1 MDGKN
6 RGKKYIAVLI
16 FSEQKGCN
24 GGGIRVGGDGRNTG
38 NGIKKEGYKFPA
50 L

>member
-16 FSEQKGCN
+16 FGVERGCN
-24 GGGIRVGGDGRNTG
+24 QGGIRGWRRMQHGSYPPE
-38 NGIKKEGYKFPA
+38 KEM